1 MIINYPTGLYSTV
14 LPKGQDAGNVTYLIS
29 NTIPP
34 RSDLLIPKVPIGIV
48 EKKFKPRNIVLT
60 KRRETFGELI
70 FSISKASRKE
80 EGNNAKQFEIGRILE
95 FNDESGK
102 SVQPMYV
109 AAATEMRHDTN
120 ILNYDQMGLSL
131 EEQNA
136 ISELSLITQDALTE
150 RLNEYRRQRAD
161 AEQII
166 NVNQKLI
173 NDLTKTI
180 DSLEITL
187 DYSPTTGTAHT
198 EASTVEQLILKLKA
212 RRDQAFKARDQA
224 IKDADIYAN
233 EASNT
238 MDQLRA
244 VGLLVK

>member
-14 LPKGQDAGNVTYLIS
+14 LPKGQEAGNVTYLIS

-34 RSDLLIPKVPIGIV
+34 RSDLLFPKVPIGIV
-48 EKKFKPRNIVLT
+48 EKKFRQRDIVIV
-60 KRRETFGELI
+60 KRRDTFGELI
-70 FSISKASRKE
+70 FSISKASRQE

-102 SVQPMYV
+102 SVQPMFV
-109 AAATEMRHDTN
+109 AATTEMRHDTN
-120 ILNYDQMGLSL
+120 ILNYDQMGLTA
-131 EEQNA
+131 EEQRA
-136 ISELSLITQDALTE
+136 VSELSLVTQDALTE
-150 RLNEYRRQRAD
+150 SLNEHRRLRAD
-161 AEQII
+161 AEQVI

-187 DYSPTTGTAHT
+187 DYSPTTGSAHT
-198 EASTVEQLILKLKA
+198 EASTVEQLLLKLKA

-224 IKDADIYAN
+224 INNADIYAN
-233 EASNT
+233 EAANT